1 MSFVTRRNN
10 EWSGVTGSQFEEE
23 FISIAKMKVTW
34 NGEYMSYHRSM
45 DLIRRNQEPNS
56 ALCEAGIKFR
66 DAIASRLNVG
76 IEEVRVYGSLHTC
89 LDEKH
94 GVDMFIDFR
103 GMTITVDLTSN
114 PQKAGYKANVIVS
127 REDVGNN
134 FVLAADRVAYAIRS
148 ASRPSIY
155 A

>member
-1 MSFVTRRNN
+1 MSFVTRRSN

-23 FISIAKMKVTW
+23 FISVAKIKVTW
-34 NGEYMSYHRSM
+34 NGDYIPYHRSM
-45 DLIRRNQEPNS
+45 ELIRRNQEPSS

-66 DAIASRLNVG
+66 DAIASHLNVM

-94 GVDMFIDFR
+94 GVDLFIDFR
-103 GMTITVDLTSN
+103 GTTITVDLTSN

-127 REDVGNN
+127 REDVNDN
-134 FVLAADRVAYAIRS
+134 FILAADRVAYAIRS
-148 ASRPSIY
+148 ASRPSIH

>member
-1 MSFVTRRNN
+1 MSFVKNT

-23 FISIAKMKVTW
+23 FISIAKMRVTW
-34 NGEYMSYHRSM
+34 NGEYIPYRRSM
-45 DLIRRNQEPNS
+45 DLIRRNQEPSS
-56 ALCEAGIKFR
+56 ALCENGIKFR
-66 DAIASRLNVG
+66 DAIAEHLNVD

-94 GVDMFIDFR
+94 GVDMFVDFR
-103 GMTITVDLTSN
+103 GMTITIDLTLN
-114 PQKAGYKANVIVS
+114 PQKAGYKADVIVGK
-127 REDVGNN
+127 EDVRNG

-148 ASRPSIY
+148 ASSRPSIH